1 MQKYI
6 LLLLLIVMASCKST
20 SPNYGSENKEAYSR
34 YVKMDFK
41 EVNSAK
47 KNRAYDLGKRLL
59 ETCNTS
65 KFKSFSRDEATES
78 VIKNATVEKISKTC
92 QKIILRNGKFIDL
105 QLSEVIHDVETD
117 NYMFKY
123 KIQYEKKYF
132 ERELNVKINKDGKVA
147 AISTKESAEKPM

>member
-6 LLLLLIVMASCKST
+6 LLLVLIVMASCKSK
-20 SPNYGSENKEAYSR
+20 SPNSGSDTKEAYSR

-65 KFKSFSRDEATES
+65 KFK
-78 VIKNATVEKISKTC
+78 
-92 QKIILRNGKFIDL
+92 
-105 QLSEVIHDVETD
+105 
-117 NYMFKY
+117 
-123 KIQYEKKYF
+123 
-132 ERELNVKINKDGKVA
+132 
-147 AISTKESAEKPM
+147 

>member
-6 LLLLLIVMASCKST
+6 LLLLLIVMASCKSK
-20 SPNYGSENKEAYSR
+20 SPNSGSETKEAYSR

-41 EVNSAK
+41 EVNSAM

-147 AISTKESAEKPM
+147 AMSTKELAKKPM

>member
-1 MQKYI
+1 MKKYI
-6 LLLLLIVMASCKST
+6 VLLLIVMASCKSK
-20 SPNYGSENKEAYSR
+20 SPNSGSDTKEAYSR

-65 KFKSFSRDEATES
+65 KFKSFSKDEATES

-92 QKIILRNGKFIDL
+92 QKIIMRNGKFIDL

-117 NYMFKY
+117 DYLFKY

-132 ERELNVKINKDGKVA
+132 ERELNVTINKDGKVA
-147 AISTKESAEKPM
+147 AMNTKELAKKPM

>member
-1 MQKYI
+1 MKKYI
-6 LLLLLIVMASCKST
+6 VLLLIVMSSCKSK
-20 SPNYGSENKEAYSR
+20 SPNSGSDTKEAYSR
-34 YVKMDFK
+34 YVKMDLK
-41 EVNSAK
+41 EVNSVK

-65 KFKSFSRDEATES
+65 KFKSFSKDEATES

-92 QKIILRNGKFIDL
+92 QKIIMRNGKFIDL

-117 NYMFKY
+117 DYLFKY

-132 ERELNVKINKDGKVA
+132 ERELNVTINKDGKVA
-147 AISTKESAEKPM
+147 AMSTKELAKKPM

>member
-6 LLLLLIVMASCKST
+6 LLLLLMVMASCKSK
-20 SPNYGSENKEAYSR
+20 SPNSGSDTKEAYSR

-65 KFKSFSRDEATES
+65 KFKSFSKDEATES

-92 QKIILRNGKFIDL
+92 QKIIMRNGKFIDL

-117 NYMFKY
+117 DYLFKY

-147 AISTKESAEKPM
+147 AMSTKELAKKPM

>member
-6 LLLLLIVMASCKST
+6 LLLLLIVMASCKSK
-20 SPNYGSENKEAYSR
+20 SPNSGSDTKEAYSR

-41 EVNSAK
+41 DVNSAK

-65 KFKSFSRDEATES
+65 KFKSFSREEATES
-78 VIKNATVEKISKTC
+78 VIKNATIEKISKTC
-92 QKIILRNGKFIDL
+92 QKIIMRNGKFIDL

-117 NYMFKY
+117 DYLFKY

-147 AISTKESAEKPM
+147 AMSTKELVKKPM

>member
-1 MQKYI
+1 MKKY
-6 LLLLLIVMASCKST
+6 LVLLLIVMASCKSK
-20 SPNYGSENKEAYSR
+20 SPKLVIEVEPEYSR
-34 YVKMDFK
+34 YVVMDVK
-41 EVNSAK
+41 EVNSVK

-65 KFKSFSRDEATES
+65 KFKSFSREEATES

-117 NYMFKY
+117 DYLFKY

-132 ERELNVKINKDGKVA
+132 ERELRVTINKDGKVA
-147 AISTKESAEKPM
+147 AMNTKELAKKPM

>member
-6 LLLLLIVMASCKST
+6 LLLLLIVMASCKSK
-20 SPNYGSENKEAYSR
+20 SPNSGSETKEAYSR

-65 KFKSFSRDEATES
+65 KFKSFSKDEATES

-117 NYMFKY
+117 DYMFKY

-147 AISTKESAEKPM
+147 AMSTKELVKKPM